1 MNPKRLYTMRTRWG
15 LRLNVMNATSIERL
29 KGVNPILVEIL
40 TEAHKTSPHR
50 FEIPRDGGLRTTER
64 QQELYSYGRT
74 DKSRKIVTYTDGV
87 VKKSIHQSGN
97 AFDIFILLPNGKASW
112 DKKLLTETA
121 RHIQKVAKE
130 KFNVNLTWGG
140 DWVKFKDMPHFQL

>member
-1 MNPKRLYTMRTRWG
+1 MTTKK
-15 LRLNVMNATSIERL
+15 L
-29 KGVNPILVEIL
+29 KGVNPILIDIL
-40 TEAHKTSPHR
+40 IESQYNSPHR

-74 DKSRKIVTYTDGV
+74 DKSRKIITYTDGV
-87 VKKSIHQSGN
+87 IKKSEHQKGT

-112 DKKLLTETA
+112 DKVMLTEVA

-130 KFNVNLTWGG
+130 KFNVTLEWGG
-140 DWVKFKDMPHFQL
+140 SWKSFKDYPHFQL

>member
-1 MNPKRLYTMRTRWG
+1 MNTRS
-15 LRLNVMNATSIERL
+15 LERL
-29 KGVNPILVEIL
+29 KGVNPILIDIL
-40 TEAHKTSPHR
+40 IESQYNSPHR

-87 VKKSIHQSGN
+87 IKKSEHQKGT
-97 AFDIFILLPNGKASW
+97 AFDIFILLPNRKASW
-112 DKKLLTETA
+112 DKKLLTEVA

-130 KFNVNLTWGG
+130 KFNVDLTWGG
-140 DWVKFKDMPHFQL
+140 DWTKFKDLPHFQL

>member
-1 MNPKRLYTMRTRWG
+1 MNTRS
-15 LRLNVMNATSIERL
+15 LERL
-29 KGVNPILVEIL
+29 KGVNPILIDIL
-40 TEAHKTSPHR
+40 IESQYNSPHR

-74 DKSRKIVTYTDGV
+74 DKSRKIITYTDGV
-87 VKKSIHQSGN
+87 IKKSEHQKGT

-112 DKKLLTETA
+112 DKLLLTEVA

-130 KFNVNLTWGG
+130 KFNVDLTWGG
-140 DWVKFKDMPHFQL
+140 DWTKFKDLPHFQL